1 MELII
6 TVIALGVHGDSIHA
20 VIINSQLL
28 VYPTALKGICW
39 FNCLAYCFVVTH
51 NRQRK

>member
-6 TVIALGVHGDSIHA
+6 IVIALGVHGDSIHA

-28 VYPTALKGICW
+28 VYPTALKGIS
-39 FNCLAYCFVVTH
+39 
-51 NRQRK
+51 